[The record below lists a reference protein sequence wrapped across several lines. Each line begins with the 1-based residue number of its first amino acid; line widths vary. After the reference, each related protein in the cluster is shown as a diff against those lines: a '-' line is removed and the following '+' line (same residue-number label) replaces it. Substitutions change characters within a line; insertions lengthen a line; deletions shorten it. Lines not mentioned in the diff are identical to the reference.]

1 MLREEVKALCDVMGA
16 TLELKPELSRK
27 HVSWSG
33 AIKHPEV
40 PFCYAVRFAK
50 SNHQAATDVF
60 ELFAGEFE
68 KDKRLYG
75 KFWIS
80 PYLREMID
88 KLPPSKE
95 PLTTLRKQRGRH
107 GNN

>member
-27 HVSWSG
+27 YVSWSG
-33 AIKHPEV
+33 SITHPEV

-60 ELFAGEFE
+60 EMFIDEFE
-68 KDKRLYG
+68 KDKKIYG
-75 KFWIS
+75 KIWVS
-80 PYLREMID
+80 EYLRQIVD
-88 KLPPSKE
+88 SLPTSRTPRMPKW
-95 PLTTLRKQRGRH
+95 K
-107 GNN
+107 